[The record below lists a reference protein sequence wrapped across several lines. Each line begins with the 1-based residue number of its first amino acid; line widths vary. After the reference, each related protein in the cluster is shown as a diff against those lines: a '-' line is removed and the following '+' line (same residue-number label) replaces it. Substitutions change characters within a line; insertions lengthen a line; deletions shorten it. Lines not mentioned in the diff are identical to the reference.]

1 MKKEMGI
8 FDILYLLAKRKAF
21 VIVFTL
27 LFAIG
32 AIVYS
37 LVVPKY
43 WVSKAVLV
51 PVEDGGNV
59 LGALDGGMLGM
70 LSGSLLGGMKR
81 DPAVEFIN
89 IMQSRSFR
97 EEVVKEFDLLRYY
110 KLQNKPPLEAMEKAV
125 FKLGN
130 STTHISTDYESKLIT
145 IKVETKDKLLSKNI
159 AQYYLDSLQEYL
171 STKRGSKSKLQRQFL
186 EEQVSDTKA
195 TIDSLATA
203 LKDFQKTNRAVG
215 LDEQTQALIGLYSE
229 SVAQYYKAEIE
240 YEVAK
245 QQFDSNSAVLAD
257 LARRRD
263 VLAGKVK
270 ELESSN
276 SQLVPSYIPQISR
289 IPDLSLQ
296 YAKLKLNL
304 EIQKKVFEYL
314 YPQYEI
320 AKLEEARDKPSYDVL
335 DSPSLAGLRSK
346 PKRALMVVVITVMAF
361 LLACFLAVIMENV
374 QVIHREQVDRI
385 LCAFKGKTPG
395 KE

>member
-8 FDILYLLAKRKAF
+8 FDILYVLAKRRTF

-37 LVVPKY
+37 LLAPKH

-51 PVEDGGNV
+51 PVEDSGNV
-59 LGALDGGMLGM
+59 FGALDGGMLGM
-70 LSGSLLGGMKR
+70 LSGSLLGGMQR
-81 DPAVEFIN
+81 DPAVEFVS

-110 KLQNKPPLEAMEKAV
+110 KLLDKPPLEAMEKAV
-125 FKLGN
+125 FRLGN
-130 STTHISTDYESKLIT
+130 KMTRISTDQESKLIT

-171 STKRGSKSKLQRQFL
+171 STKRGSKSKMQRQFL
-186 EEQVSDTKA
+186 EEQVSYTKA
-195 TIDSLATA
+195 TIESLAVA
-203 LKDFQKTNRAVG
+203 LKDFQKENRAVG
-215 LDEQTQALIGLYSE
+215 LDEQTEALIGLYGE

-245 QQFDSNSAVLAD
+245 QQYDSNSAVLAD

-289 IPDLSLQ
+289 IPDLSMQ
-296 YAKLKLNL
+296 YAMLKINL
-304 EIQKKVFEYL
+304 EIQKTVLQYL
-314 YPQYEI
+314 YPQYET
-320 AKLEEARDKPSYDVL
+320 AKLEEARDMPSYDVL

-346 PKRALMVVVITVMAF
+346 PKRALTVVVITVMAF
-361 LLACFLAVIMENV
+361 LLACLLAVIMENL
-374 QVIHREQVDRI
+374 QVTHRDQMDRV
-385 LCAFKGKTPG
+385 LGAFKRKTPG

>member
-8 FDILYLLAKRKAF
+8 FDILYVLAKRKAF

-27 LFAIG
+27 VFAIG
-32 AIVYS
+32 AVVYS
-37 LVVPKY
+37 LLVPKH

-51 PVEDGGNV
+51 PVEDSGNA

-70 LSGSLLGGMKR
+70 LSGSLLGSIQR
-81 DPAVEFIN
+81 DPAVEFVS

-110 KLQNKPPLEAMEKAV
+110 NLQDRPPLEAMEKAV
-125 FKLGN
+125 FRLGN
-130 STTHISTDYESKLIT
+130 KMTRISTEQESKLIT
-145 IKVETKDKLLSKNI
+145 ISVETKDKLLSKNI
-159 AQYYLDSLQEYL
+159 AQYYLDSLQDYL
-171 STKRGSKSKLQRQFL
+171 RTKRGNKNKLQREFL
-186 EEQVSDTKA
+186 EKQVSDTKA
-195 TIDSLATA
+195 STESLAVA
-203 LKDFQKTNRAVG
+203 LKDFQKKNRTVG

-229 SVAQYYKAEIE
+229 SVAQYYKAETE
-240 YEVAK
+240 YEIAK

-263 VLAGKVK
+263 VLSDKVK

-304 EIQKKVFEYL
+304 EIQKKVYEYL
-314 YPQYEI
+314 YPQYEL
-320 AKLEEARDKPSYDVL
+320 AKLEEARDMPSYDVL

-346 PKRALMVVVITVMAF
+346 PKRAMMVVVITVMAF
-361 LLACFLAVIMENV
+361 LLACFLAVIMENL
-374 QVIHREQVDRI
+374 QVIHRDQMERV
-385 LCAFKGKTPG
+385 LGAFKGKTPG

>member
-8 FDILYLLAKRKAF
+8 FDILYVLAKRRTF

-37 LVVPKY
+37 LLAPKH

-51 PVEDGGNV
+51 PVEDSGNV
-59 LGALDGGMLGM
+59 FGALDGGMLGM
-70 LSGSLLGGMKR
+70 LSGSLLGGMQR
-81 DPAVEFIN
+81 DPAVEFVS

-110 KLQNKPPLEAMEKAV
+110 KLLDKPPLEAMEKAV
-125 FKLGN
+125 FRLGN
-130 STTHISTDYESKLIT
+130 KMTRISTDQESKLIT

-171 STKRGSKSKLQRQFL
+171 STKRGSKSKMQRQFL
-186 EEQVSDTKA
+186 EEQVSYTKA
-195 TIDSLATA
+195 TIESLAVA
-203 LKDFQKTNRAVG
+203 LKDFQKENRAVG
-215 LDEQTQALIGLYSE
+215 LDEQTEALIGLYGE

-245 QQFDSNSAVLAD
+245 QQYDSNSAVLAD

-270 ELESSN
+270 ELESNN

-289 IPDLSLQ
+289 IPDLSMQ
-296 YAKLKLNL
+296 YAMLKINL
-304 EIQKKVFEYL
+304 EIQKTVFEYL

-320 AKLEEARDKPSYDVL
+320 AKLEEARDMPSYDVL

-346 PKRALMVVVITVMAF
+346 PKRALTVVVITVMAF
-361 LLACFLAVIMENV
+361 LLACLLAVIMENL
-374 QVIHREQVDRI
+374 QVTHRDQMDRV
-385 LCAFKGKTPG
+385 LGAFKRKTPG

>member
-8 FDILYLLAKRKAF
+8 FDILYVLAKRKAF

-27 LFAIG
+27 VFAIG
-32 AIVYS
+32 AVVYS
-37 LVVPKY
+37 LLVPKH

-51 PVEDGGNV
+51 PVEDSGNA

-70 LSGSLLGGMKR
+70 LSGSLLGSIQR
-81 DPAVEFIN
+81 DPAVEFVS

-110 KLQNKPPLEAMEKAV
+110 NLQDRPPLEAMEKAV
-125 FKLGN
+125 FRLGN
-130 STTHISTDYESKLIT
+130 KMTRISTEQESKLIT
-145 IKVETKDKLLSKNI
+145 ISVETKDKLLSKNI
-159 AQYYLDSLQEYL
+159 AQYYLDSLQDYL
-171 STKRGSKSKLQRQFL
+171 RTKRGSKSKLQREFL
-186 EEQVSDTKA
+186 EKQVSDTKA
-195 TIDSLATA
+195 STESLAVA
-203 LKDFQKTNRAVG
+203 LKDFQKKNRTVG

-229 SVAQYYKAEIE
+229 SVAQYYKAETE
-240 YEVAK
+240 YEIAK

-263 VLAGKVK
+263 VLSDKVK

-304 EIQKKVFEYL
+304 EIQKKVYEYL
-314 YPQYEI
+314 YPQYEL
-320 AKLEEARDKPSYDVL
+320 AKLEEARDMPSYDVL

-346 PKRALMVVVITVMAF
+346 PKRAMMVVVITVMAF
-361 LLACFLAVIMENV
+361 LLACFLAVIMENL
-374 QVIHREQVDRI
+374 QVIHRDQMERV
-385 LCAFKGKTPG
+385 LGAFKGKTPG

>member
-130 STTHISTDYESKLIT
+130 NTAHISTDYESKLIT

-229 SVAQYYKAEIE
+229 SVVQYYKAEIE

-257 LARRRD
+257 LASRRD

-320 AKLEEARDKPSYDVL
+320 AKLEEARDMPSYDVL

-361 LLACFLAVIMENV
+361 LLACFLAVIMENL

-385 LCAFKGKTPG
+385 LGAFKGKTTG